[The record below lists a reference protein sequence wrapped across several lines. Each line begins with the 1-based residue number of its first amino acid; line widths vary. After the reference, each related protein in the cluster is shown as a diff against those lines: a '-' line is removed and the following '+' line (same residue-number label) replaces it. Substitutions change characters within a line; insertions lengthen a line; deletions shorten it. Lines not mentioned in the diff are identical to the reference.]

1 MKQNIFIFVF
11 LILSTFLAAAII
23 NVPVDQPTIQAGINI
38 AVDTDTVL
46 VQPGT
51 YLENINYNGKLIT
64 VASLFLTTQDTTYI
78 SSTTIDGNSSDR
90 VVIFVNGEDSTT
102 VLCGFT
108 ISNGSASF
116 GGGIY
121 CSYSSS
127 PSLEN
132 LTITGNTATT
142 GGGIFCDNYSSP
154 SLQNLTITGNTATT
168 GGGIFCDNYSSPS
181 LQNVAIS
188 GNSASG
194 DYADG
199 GGIYCLY
206 NSNPSL
212 VNVTISGNSATDSGG
227 GIYCYQSGPSLQ
239 NVTISSNSA
248 TGAGGGIFCITYSSP
263 SLQNVTISGNSA
275 NFGGGIFCGTYSSPS
290 LQNVTISGNSATTN
304 GGGISSFDSNLILI
318 NSILWNDLPQ
328 EIYISSS
335 SITATYSDIEG
346 GWTGTGNIDSDPL
359 FVDPGSGDYHLQS
372 ISPCVDA
379 GDPASPLD
387 PDGTIAD
394 MGAYF
399 FPQFIIADFT
409 ADTTNGY
416 FPLMVNFTDLS
427 TQGTGVID
435 EWYWEFGDG
444 NNSSLQNPANEYLLP
459 GIYTVSLTVT
469 DVYDFTDTET
479 KVDYITVYSPAYS
492 GPVWHISTTGSDITG
507 NGSTQYPFATIQH
520 GINASSNTDT
530 VLVQP
535 GTYVENINYNGKL
548 ITVGS
553 LFLTTQNTTYIS
565 STTIDGNSGG
575 SVVIF
580 ESGEDSTAV
589 LCGFTITN
597 GSAVYGGGI
606 FCDGSSPNL
615 ENVTITNNST
625 SGTYGFGGGI
635 YCFSSS
641 PSLENV
647 TITGNSATSYGG
659 GIYCDDSS
667 PVLINS
673 ILWNDSPQEIYIQ
686 SGSVTT
692 TYSDIQG
699 GWAGTGNIDSD
710 PLFVDPGIGDYNLQ
724 STSPCIDAGD
734 PTSPLDPDGTIAD
747 MGAYYYDQILNP
759 IPPIAD
765 FTVDISNGYFPLTVN
780 FTDLSTQG
788 TGVID
793 EWYWEF
799 GDGNNSSLQNPAN
812 EYLLPGI
819 YTVSLTVT
827 DVIDS
832 TDTETK
838 VDYITVYSP
847 AYSGPVWH
855 ISTTGSDITGN
866 GSTQYPFATIQ
877 HGINTSSNTDTVLVQ
892 PGTYVE
898 NINYNGK
905 LIAVGSLFLTT
916 QDTTYISSTI
926 IDGNSNG
933 SVIIYNNGED
943 STAVLCGFAIIDG
956 STAFNGGGIF
966 CYGYSSPSL
975 QNIAITGNS
984 ASSKGGGIYCEL
996 GSSPSLQNVTISG
1009 NSATDSGGGIYCELG
1024 SSPSLQN
1031 VTISGNSASIDG
1043 GGIYFRAY
1051 SSPSLENVTITGN
1064 TATDSGGGIYCDLSS
1079 NPSLVNVTIAGN
1091 TASDYGGGIIC
1102 EESSPS
1108 LENVTITDN
1117 YANNGG
1123 GIFCWENSSPSLEN
1137 VAISDNFASLN
1148 GGGILCSGSSSNPS
1162 LVNVTITG
1170 NTASYGGGIWYLYS
1184 SPSLEN
1190 VTITGNTA
1198 TSDGGGIY
1206 FYGSSLSLINSILW
1220 NDSPQEIY
1228 IGSGSVTATYS
1239 DIEGGFT
1246 GTGNI
1251 DSDPLFVDP
1260 GIGDYHL
1267 QSNSPCID
1275 AGDPASPLD
1284 PDGTI
1289 ADMGAY
1295 YFHQVGIPPTAE
1307 FTSDIIQGYS
1317 PLTINF
1323 TDLSNH
1329 GSVAI
1334 TEWLWDFGDGNNSS
1348 LQNPT
1353 NEYYNRGYYT
1363 ISLTVTDVN
1372 NSTDTETKID
1382 YITVLNSTPFVQN
1395 PITDFSF
1402 DEDTS
1407 NTSID
1412 LNNVFDDADLPY
1424 GDVLSFS
1431 YSGNTYIDVS
1441 IVSGIVT
1448 LTPDPD
1454 WFGYEDITFT
1464 ATDDSLAS
1472 INDEVRITID
1482 PVNDAPVI
1490 NSYYPSYSPVT
1501 IDETESQLFWV
1512 SASDIDCDPL
1522 SYQWYVDDVPQT
1534 GQTDST
1540 YTQTTDYTSAGTY
1553 MIKCIVDDGVAE
1565 RTVGFSRVDKANNI
1579 NLDSEDNRATDFQEW
1594 QLIVNDV
1601 DQEIVVNDIQPPTGD
1616 VTINELETINFFI
1629 DAYDPDGN
1637 PLEYS
1642 WKLDGVEESTTS
1654 TYDFITDYTSAGN
1667 YLVTLDMTDNF
1678 TDNLLYYEWNVIV
1691 NDIDQEIIVN
1701 DIQPTPGPVT
1711 INETETINF
1720 FIDAYDPDGNPLE
1733 YSWKLNG
1740 FEESTTSTYD
1750 FTTDYTSA
1758 GNYLVTLD
1766 VTDNFTDRSD
1776 NSRNELNYS
1785 WTVMVNDVDQEI
1797 VVNDI
1802 QPAPGPVTINETET
1816 INFFIDAYDPDGNPL
1831 EYSWKL
1837 DGVEESTTSTYDF
1850 TTDYASAGEYV
1861 VTLEVTD
1868 NFGTRRIIGRTS
1880 RNTLN
1885 YSWDVTV
1892 NNVDQPIVV
1901 NELIPPEGDIT
1912 IDEGDVI
1919 NFSIDAYDPDG
1930 NDLEY
1935 SWLVEGVEV
1944 SVVSTFDF
1952 ITDENSAGE
1961 YEVTLFVTDNFGTR
1975 NELNFLWD
1983 IIVNDVSGSSEIVI
1997 PSISMLYQ
2005 NHPNPFNPKTNIQ
2018 FDIKNNESGIL
2029 TIFNIKGQIVASQ
2042 RFNSGRHNYLWNAAN
2057 CSSGIYL
2064 YKLQTANIIETK
2076 KMLLLK

>member
-416 FPLMVNFTDLS
+416 FPLM
-427 TQGTGVID
+427 
-435 EWYWEFGDG
+435 
-444 NNSSLQNPANEYLLP
+444 
-459 GIYTVSLTVT
+459 
-469 DVYDFTDTET
+469 
-479 KVDYITVYSPAYS
+479 
-492 GPVWHISTTGSDITG
+492 
-507 NGSTQYPFATIQH
+507 
-520 GINASSNTDT
+520 
-530 VLVQP
+530 
-535 GTYVENINYNGKL
+535 
-548 ITVGS
+548 
-553 LFLTTQNTTYIS
+553 
-565 STTIDGNSGG
+565 
-575 SVVIF
+575 
-580 ESGEDSTAV
+580 
-589 LCGFTITN
+589 
-597 GSAVYGGGI
+597 
-606 FCDGSSPNL
+606 
-615 ENVTITNNST
+615 
-625 SGTYGFGGGI
+625 
-635 YCFSSS
+635 
-641 PSLENV
+641 
-647 TITGNSATSYGG
+647 
-659 GIYCDDSS
+659 
-667 PVLINS
+667 
-673 ILWNDSPQEIYIQ
+673 
-686 SGSVTT
+686 
-692 TYSDIQG
+692 
-699 GWAGTGNIDSD
+699 
-710 PLFVDPGIGDYNLQ
+710 
-724 STSPCIDAGD
+724 
-734 PTSPLDPDGTIAD
+734 
-747 MGAYYYDQILNP
+747 
-759 IPPIAD
+759 
-765 FTVDISNGYFPLTVN
+765 VN